1 MSNAESERGPLDHIR
16 IVLVGTK
23 EPGNIGSVARAM
35 KNMGLRRLYLVDPP
49 DHRSGDAR
57 KMAHGSGDVLYGAT
71 VCATMEEALQDT
83 VLVVGTTHR
92 RRNHLDV
99 LHGPKEISR
108 RLLALPEGTEGALV
122 FGREENGLSNN
133 ELQLC
138 HIVANI
144 QTANTYPSLNLSQA
158 SLLFGYE
165 LFQAAM
171 NPPQN
176 PDLDLATYQEI
187 EAMYTHITSAMDQL
201 GFVENLRPENFL
213 RSVRR
218 LFGRISLEK
227 RDVYTIHKIFRQV
240 DKYAS
245 QVDKQ
250 PADDAAQ

>member
-1 MSNAESERGPLDHIR
+1 MSQIESDRDLLGHIR
-16 IVLVGTK
+16 VVLVGTK
-23 EPGNIGSVARAM
+23 EPGNIGAVARAM

-49 DHRSGDAR
+49 DHKSGDAR
-57 KMAHGSGDVLYGAT
+57 KLAHGSGDVLYGAT
-71 VCATMEEALQDT
+71 VCSTMEEALQDT
-83 VLVVGTTHR
+83 ILVVGTTHR
-92 RRNHLDV
+92 KRNHLDV

-108 RLLALPEGTEGALV
+108 RLLASPEGAEGALV

-171 NPPQN
+171 NPPQH
-176 PDLDLATYQEI
+176 PDLDLATFQEI
-187 EAMYTHITSAMDQL
+187 EAMYDHLTSTMDRI
-201 GFVENLRPENFL
+201 GFVASLRPENFL

-218 LFGRISLEK
+218 LFGRIALEK
-227 RDVYTIHKIFRQV
+227 RDIYTVHKIFRQV
-240 DKYAS
+240 DKYVS
-245 QVDKQ
+245 QAVRPSTEGDER
-250 PADDAAQ
+250 